1 MFKVKII
8 AQGRCKEPWMLAA
21 LAEYEKRLK
30 GRLQI
35 EWILAEESEEF
46 IAFCQKEPHLI
57 ALDIQGEALSS
68 EAFSEKWI
76 RRGTRSAFAIGG
88 PEGLPNSVLKQAQ
101 WRWSLSPLTFTNQMV
116 RVILVE
122 QLYRAMEIARG
133 SPYHK

>member
-8 AQGRCKEPWMLAA
+8 AQGRCKEPWLTAA

-35 EWILAEESEEF
+35 EWILAEEPEELT
-46 IAFCQKEPHLI
+46 AFCQKESYLI

-76 RRGTRSAFAIGG
+76 QRGIRSAFAIGG
-88 PEGLPNSVLKQAQ
+88 PEGLPKTVLKQAQ

-116 RVILVE
+116 RIILVE
-122 QLYRAMEIARG
+122 QLYRAMEIAKG